1 VSGPILFFAKHIL
14 LVSSL
19 GFLVGFGLLAAARLA
34 RSAAAAAGSRWR
46 WRSPESRSAWASCP

>member
-34 RSAAAAAGSRWR
+34 RSAAAGSRWR